1 MSSTHSSAGGPAEGP
16 NPDAPAHEA
25 LPGGARLGDFEIIRT
40 IGSGGFGTVYLA
52 MDRSLDREVAIKE
65 FLPTQLACRRPNSQ
79 EVTLRSQ
86 SCEANYCAGLR
97 SFVNEAKILAHF
109 NHPGIVKVHRFWEGN
124 GTAYMVM
131 PYLRGP
137 TLRDVRRSMKEP
149 PTEAW
154 LRGVLD
160 PLLDALA
167 MLHAEGIYHRDIAP
181 DNILLP
187 SPREPVLLDFGA
199 ARRVIGDRTQT
210 LTAVLKPSYAP
221 IEQYAEATQLRQG
234 PWTDL
239 YALGAV
245 VVYMLNSVPPPPST
259 VRSMHDEIPRLLA
272 EPPAGVSASFLAA
285 VQWALCVRPQ
295 DRPQS
300 VQQFRNALDGRI
312 VVPPLPQQP
321 KLIHGEEPAYK
332 GASAMNAHL
341 PWQQPQDVQPTTVAV
356 AMHADQPSFEKPE
369 GVTWDTT
376 MQLASDTP
384 QPVDAASSART
395 AASHAESPTAQPLSE
410 ALQARLARLRQN
422 AIRWP
427 RSALVVAG
435 AAAVVVSGAAFSL
448 LHNRLPE
455 PSAATWHEIGKHAK
469 NEVIIEER
477 ESDSRPVPP
486 LMSPVTPLTP
496 DPQPVVQTAR
506 ATLAEAP
513 VQMAAA
519 APAETSPI
527 ARIATPLA
535 TTAATTATAAPI
547 STTDTA
553 EIKSVAVNEVSAGSG
568 ESVVTDRGH
577 DRRFTAKKPSRPRLA
592 AKQLHAAP
600 SPREA
605 CGDRNF
611 FSMAICI
618 NRKCDEPLYRR
629 HPQCVALLQ
638 QREDNARRW
647 QH

>member
-1 MSSTHSSAGGPAEGP
+1 MSSTHSSAAGPSNGA
-16 NPDAPAHEA
+16 NPDAQVREA
-25 LPGGARLGDFEIIRT
+25 LPGGTRLGDFEVLRT

-52 MDRSLDREVAIKE
+52 IDRSLDREVAIKE
-65 FLPTQLACRRPNSQ
+65 FLPVQLASRRLNSQ
-79 EVTLRSQ
+79 QVTLRSL
-86 SCEANYCAGLR
+86 SYEANYNAGLR

-167 MLHAEGIYHRDIAP
+167 ALHGEGIYHRDIAP

-187 SPREPVLLDFGA
+187 GPREPVLLDFGA
-199 ARRVIGDRTQT
+199 ARRVIGECTQT

-285 VQWALCVRPQ
+285 VQWALSVRPQ

-312 VVPPLPQQP
+312 VVPVVPPRPNLVAN
-321 KLIHGEEPAYK
+321 EE
-332 GASAMNAHL
+332 SAFKQAGNGSSIDQH
-341 PWQQPQDVQPTTVAV
+341 PWPDLLDTQPTTVAV
-356 AMHADQPSFEKPE
+356 AMHADQPSFEKPDA
-369 GVTWDTT
+369 VTWDTT
-376 MQLASDTP
+376 IQLASDEP
-384 QPVDAASSART
+384 PAHSAPT
-395 AASHAESPTAQPLSE
+395 AASPCVADEPQRVSALSPS
-410 ALQARLARLRQN
+410 LQARLASLREN
-422 AIRWP
+422 AVTWP
-427 RSALVVAG
+427 RSALVAAGLAVA
-435 AAAVVVSGAAFSL
+435 VVSGAAFTV

-486 LMSPVTPLTP
+486 LTPEPV
-496 DPQPVVQTAR
+496 PQQTVQTIVVAKDMSR
-506 ATLAEAP
+506 
-513 VQMAAA
+513 QAAA
-519 APAETSPI
+519 AAL
-527 ARIATPLA
+527 AATPIS
-535 TTAATTATAAPI
+535 AAAA
-547 STTDTA
+547 D
-553 EIKSVAVNEVSAGSG
+553 IKPVAV
-568 ESVVTDRGH
+568 SVNLPSSMRNDMASSERPR
-577 DRRFTAKKPSRPRLA
+577 DRRPATRKTSKPSLA

-600 SPREA
+600 SPRDA

-611 FSMAICI
+611 LSMAICV
-618 NRKCDEPLYRR
+618 NRKCDEPAYRR
-629 HPQCVALLQ
+629 HPQCVALVQ